1 MNQRQMALAIV
12 GAILV
17 GLLLAAVIVGLL
29 IGAAV
34 RSVASGEG
42 PVQVRTE
49 QPASVAELEDAYA
62 LDTGSLEGN
71 LGDLNLPEGT
81 TEVGASVETG
91 ALTVVVPDGASV
103 RATADADTG
112 SVVIFGRNVS
122 GEDIDQDFEEGGYD
136 GAARRLDLDLSVG
149 TGVIEVQRGG

>member
-1 MNQRQMALAIV
+1 MALAIVGAIV

-49 QPASVAELEDAYA
+49 RPASLAELEDAYD
-62 LDTGSLEGN
+62 LDTGSLEVN
-71 LGDLNLPEGT
+71 LGDLDLPEGT
-81 TEVGASVETG
+81 TAVEADLGAG
-91 ALTVVVPDGASV
+91 APTVVTPDGAAV
-103 RATADADTG
+103 RATGEADTG
-112 SVVIFGRNVS
+112 SVVIFGRNAS
-122 GEDIDQDFEEGGYD
+122 GEDVEQDFEDDGYD
-136 GAARRLDLDLSVG
+136 GAARKLDLDLSVG
-149 TGVIEVQRGG
+149 TGMIEVRRGG